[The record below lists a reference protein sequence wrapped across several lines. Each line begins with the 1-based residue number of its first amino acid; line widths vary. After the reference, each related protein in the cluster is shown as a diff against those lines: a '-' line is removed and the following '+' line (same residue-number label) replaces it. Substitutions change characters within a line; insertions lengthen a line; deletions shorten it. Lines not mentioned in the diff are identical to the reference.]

1 MIRKVILAIL
11 GLLIVGGSVFMAKRT
26 INNKKERKPRKE
38 KKIKTGAF
46 VEVVKNSSTPIT
58 ITTSGNLAAKNRV
71 DIYAEVQ
78 GIFNNSRRAFK
89 PGTWY
94 KKGETLLELD
104 KKEEVIALKAQKSSF
119 YNQLV
124 LLIPDLRLDYPDAI
138 GKWDDYVRRFNVD
151 NSLEDLPAPE
161 TEKEKLFLSGRNI
174 YTAFYN
180 VKNLEAQLQNFT
192 IAAPFSGVLTQAM
205 VNPGALIRPG
215 QKLGEFIDHSAYELE
230 VAVNTAYGEL
240 LGIGKTVQLHN
251 VEKTKKWTGKV
262 IRVNSLV
269 DPASQTIPTFIQVR
283 GEGLKEGMYLEA
295 AITAKEEQNTYE
307 INRKLLVENNKVFI
321 VRDTILDLVNVEPIF
336 FKENTAVIKGLE
348 DGMQILAKAIPS
360 AYAGMTVQVFSDDK
374 PVEKPVEKT
383 IDKTAM
389 KH

>member
-1 MIRKVILAIL
+1 MIRKIILAVL
-11 GLLIVGGSVFMAKRT
+11 GLLIVGGSIFMAKNT
-26 INNKKERKPRKE
+26 INNKQERKPRKE
-38 KKIKTGAF
+38 KKLITGAF
-46 VEVVKNSSTPIT
+46 VEIVKNSSTPIT

-78 GIFNNSRRAFK
+78 GIFNNSSRAFK

-104 KKEEVIALKAQKSSF
+104 KKEEVIGLKAQKSSF

-124 LLIPDLRLDYPDAI
+124 LLIPDLRLDYPDVI
-138 GKWDDYVRRFNVD
+138 GKWDDYVRRFDVNLP
-151 NSLEDLPAPE
+151 LENLPEPE

-180 VKNLEAQLQNFT
+180 VKNLETQLQNYT
-192 IAAPFSGVLTQAM
+192 ILAPFSGVLTQAA

-215 QKLGEFIDHSAYELE
+215 QKLGEFIDHSVYELE

-251 VEKTKKWTGKV
+251 VEKTKNWTGKV
-262 IRVNSLV
+262 VRVNSLV

-283 GEGLKEGMYLEA
+283 GKGLKEGMYLEA
-295 AITAKEEQNTYE
+295 DITAKEEQNTYE
-307 INRKLLVENNKVFI
+307 INRKLLVDNDKVFI
-321 VRDTILDLVNVEPIF
+321 VRDTILDLVPIEPIF
-336 FKENTAVIKGLE
+336 FKESTAVIKGLE

-360 AYAGMTVQVFSDDK
+360 AYAGMTVKVFSDDK
-374 PVEKPVEKT
+374 SAE
-383 IDKTAM
+383 KTAM
-389 KH
+389 KN